1 MTELLDEIHPGEILQ
16 EEFLN
21 EFQLTESNY
30 ILMLHATLKRKEL
43 LLKRDP
49 TDIWTNAFARKMLA
63 LWYTNTDTQF
73 ILDAYA
79 TASYCCSYMTKQDT
93 TTTTYDNKTQFIHK
107 IGNALLNYQ
116 QMSSHQVVHIALSL
130 QLHRSSRKTMFIKT
144 SPSERRFLMLKSS
157 KLLAKEDDNSEDIMY
172 ASFIEKHISR
182 PNTLENLSLA
192 EYTAFYHNMSTNF

>member
-1 MTELLDEIHPGEILQ
+1 MNDIKKKSTITKKRTKWYLDKCICKASAITMVYKYWYTIHIGCLRYRI
-16 EEFLN
+16 
-21 EFQLTESNY
+21 
-30 ILMLHATLKRKEL
+30 L
-43 LLKRDP
+43 LLLLYDKARYNK
-49 TDIWTNAFARKMLA
+49 DISLPKFVQAN
-63 LWYTNTDTQF
+63 N
-73 ILDAYA
+73 
-79 TASYCCSYMTKQDT
+79 
-93 TTTTYDNKTQFIHK
+93 DNKTKFIRK
-107 IGNALLNYQ
+107 LGNALLNYQ
-116 QMSSHQVVHIALSL
+116 QMSSHQAVHIALSL